1 MKKENLKKDMH
12 LKDKSSGTYF
22 KVKTIGTN
30 IVCDVFG
37 EAHFLNN
44 IEELNK
50 KETNDAKSFVSSIQ
64 ARIEWMKTTGVKAGD
79 FVVARTE
86 RADGTEGYIIAG
98 VIENPYRVLNGRV
111 VTDFILSMG
120 PAGLKVEK
128 DISVPLI
135 EIRINDNIDLLMRF
149 VEKIPEQFK
158 DLKHIGELFDEYNKN
173 KWRMDLLKAKQGD
186 ILAVEFTTTT
196 SIGILKKYVKLC
208 SEDGCYLQ
216 MWYFMDGGTIKPD
229 YDVIVGDY
237 IKVRPATEE
246 EKKRYANKLMGFSKV
261 FPLDKVGRG
270 EFKEEY
276 LPKTDITHTEINKDS
291 WDEKEI
297 LKTPS
302 EDQTQLEDRPETE
315 YKNDKL
321 DDKLR
326 WDLLPMSEIEDIVK
340 LYHRGA
346 KKYKPD
352 SWKQLNDGFN
362 RYRAALLRHM
372 MAYLNGERY
381 DKETGSNHL
390 TAVAWNAIAMLWF
403 DKHGKGLIPLDK
415 PEDVDHKDDD
425 NQESYGRFSGST
437 FVLNDELNDKFI
449 QKLKEI
455 LPIAKDAVTRDF
467 ITGYE
472 NIIIDDDFIK
482 KHDFV
487 VIDFTDKN
495 IPHADAIKLKW
506 VTVKYGSFQSDEHNN
521 YCNKRIAAFINKN
534 EDGDYIVSYLSQ
546 NGKIKI

>member
-1 MKKENLKKDMH
+1 MEIKEKLAKQNRVGFMNNLDHIPSIGDFIDGLDKAYIQGWDEALKYVNENL
-12 LKDKSSGTYF
+12 S
-22 KVKTIGTN
+22 
-30 IVCDVFG
+30 
-37 EAHFLNN
+37 
-44 IEELNK
+44 
-50 KETNDAKSFVSSIQ
+50 
-64 ARIEWMKTTGVKAGD
+64 
-79 FVVARTE
+79 
-86 RADGTEGYIIAG
+86 
-98 VIENPYRVLNGRV
+98 
-111 VTDFILSMG
+111 
-120 PAGLKVEK
+120 
-128 DISVPLI
+128 
-135 EIRINDNIDLLMRF
+135 
-149 VEKIPEQFK
+149 
-158 DLKHIGELFDEYNKN
+158 
-173 KWRMDLLKAKQGD
+173 
-186 ILAVEFTTTT
+186 
-196 SIGILKKYVKLC
+196 
-208 SEDGCYLQ
+208 DGC
-216 MWYFMDGGTIKPD
+216 
-229 YDVIVGDY
+229 
-237 IKVRPATEE
+237 
-246 EKKRYANKLMGFSKV
+246 NKLHNSI
-261 FPLDKVGRG
+261 R
-270 EFKEEY
+270 
-276 LPKTDITHTEINKDS
+276 
-291 WDEKEI
+291 EKEI

-302 EDQTQLEDRPETE
+302 EDQTQLADRPETE

-352 SWKQLNDGFN
+352 SWKHLNDGFN

-415 PEDVDHKDDD
+415 QEDVDRKDDD

-534 EDGDYIVSYLSQ
+534 EDGDYIVTYLSQ
-546 NGKIKI
+546 NGKIRI

>member
-1 MKKENLKKDMH
+1 MKKENLKKDMY

-44 IEELNK
+44 IEDLNK

-64 ARIEWMKTTGVKAGD
+64 ARIEWMKITGVKTGD

-98 VIENPYRVLNGRV
+98 VIENPYRVLNGKV

-120 PAGLKVEK
+120 PAGLKVEEGV
-128 DISVPLI
+128 SVPLI

-158 DLKHIGELFDEYNKN
+158 ALKHIGELFDEYDKN

-196 SIGILKKYVKLC
+196 SIGILNKYVKLC

-246 EKKRYANKLMGFSKV
+246 EKKHYANKLMGFSKV

-270 EFKEEY
+270 EFKEKY
-276 LPKTDITHTEINKDS
+276 LPKTDITPTEINKDS

-302 EDQTQLEDRPETE
+302 EDQTQLADRPETE

-362 RYRAALLRHM
+362 RYRAALMRHM

-415 PEDVDHKDDD
+415 PEDVDRKDDD

-455 LPIAKDAVTRDF
+455 LPIAKDAVTCNF
-467 ITGYE
+467 IKEYK

-495 IPHADAIKLKW
+495 IPPAKSIKLKW
-506 VTVKYGSFQSDEHNN
+506 VTINNGSFPSCGFNN
-521 YCNKRIAAFINKN
+521 SCNKRIAAFINKN
-534 EDGDYIVSYLSQ
+534 EDGDYIVTCLSQ

>member
-1 MKKENLKKDMH
+1 MNNKEELAKRNRIGFMNDLDHIPSIGDFIDGLDKAYIQGWNEALKHVNENL
-12 LKDKSSGTYF
+12 S
-22 KVKTIGTN
+22 
-30 IVCDVFG
+30 
-37 EAHFLNN
+37 
-44 IEELNK
+44 
-50 KETNDAKSFVSSIQ
+50 
-64 ARIEWMKTTGVKAGD
+64 
-79 FVVARTE
+79 
-86 RADGTEGYIIAG
+86 
-98 VIENPYRVLNGRV
+98 
-111 VTDFILSMG
+111 
-120 PAGLKVEK
+120 
-128 DISVPLI
+128 
-135 EIRINDNIDLLMRF
+135 
-149 VEKIPEQFK
+149 
-158 DLKHIGELFDEYNKN
+158 
-173 KWRMDLLKAKQGD
+173 
-186 ILAVEFTTTT
+186 
-196 SIGILKKYVKLC
+196 
-208 SEDGCYLQ
+208 DGCSKLHNS
-216 MWYFMDGGTIKPD
+216 
-229 YDVIVGDY
+229 
-237 IKVRPATEE
+237 VR
-246 EKKRYANKLMGFSKV
+246 
-261 FPLDKVGRG
+261 
-270 EFKEEY
+270 
-276 LPKTDITHTEINKDS
+276 
-291 WDEKEI
+291 EKEI

-302 EDQTQLEDRPETE
+302 EDQTQLEDRPKTE

-403 DKHGKGLIPLDK
+403 DKHGKGLIPLDE
-415 PEDVDHKDDD
+415 PEDTDYKDDANPKGD
-425 NQESYGRFSGST
+425 NNKEIYGYYSGNT
-437 FVLNDELNDKFI
+437 FILDDKLNDKFI

-521 YCNKRIAAFINKN
+521 YCNKRIASFINKN
-534 EDGDYIVSYLSQ
+534 EDGDYIVTCLTQ
-546 NGKIKI
+546 KE

>member
-1 MKKENLKKDMH
+1 MKKENLKKEMY

-44 IEELNK
+44 IEDLNK

-64 ARIEWMKTTGVKAGD
+64 ARIEWMRTTGVKAGD

-98 VIENPYRVLNGRV
+98 VIENPYRVLNGKV

-120 PAGLKVEK
+120 PTGLKVEEG
-128 DISVPLI
+128 ISVPLI

-158 DLKHIGELFDEYNKN
+158 VLKHIGELFDEYDKN

-246 EKKRYANKLMGFSKV
+246 EKKHYANKLMGFSKV

-276 LPKTDITHTEINKDS
+276 LPKTDITPTEINKDS

-302 EDQTQLEDRPETE
+302 EDQTQLADRPETE

-326 WDLLPMSEIEDIVK
+326 WDLLPMSEIEDLVK

-415 PEDVDHKDDD
+415 PEDADRKDDD
-425 NQESYGRFSGST
+425 NQESYGSFSGGT

-455 LPIAKDAVTRDF
+455 LPIAKKTRVCDF
-467 ITGYE
+467 KALYADVF
-472 NIIIDDDFIK
+472 DDDFIK
-482 KHDFV
+482 EHDFV

-495 IPHADAIKLKW
+495 IPPATHIKLKW
-506 VTVKYGSFQSDEHNN
+506 VTINN
-521 YCNKRIAAFINKN
+521 GLFPSAEFNNSYNERVAAFIKKN
-534 EDGDYIVSYLSQ
+534 EDGDYIVTCLTQ
-546 NGKIKI
+546 GGRKKA

>member
-1 MKKENLKKDMH
+1 MKKENLKKDMY

-37 EAHFLNN
+37 EAHLLNN
-44 IEELNK
+44 IEDLNK

-64 ARIEWMKTTGVKAGD
+64 ARIEWMKITGVKAGD

-98 VIENPYRVLNGRV
+98 VIENPYRVLNGKV

-120 PAGLKVEK
+120 PEGLKVEK

-135 EIRINDNIDLLMRF
+135 EIRISDNIDILMRF
-149 VEKIPEQFK
+149 VEKIPTQFK
-158 DLKHIGELFDEYNKN
+158 ALKHIGELFDEYDKN
-173 KWRMDLLKAKQGD
+173 KWRIDLLKAKQGD

-196 SIGILKKYVKLC
+196 SIGILNKYVKLC

-246 EKKRYANKLMGFSKV
+246 EKKHYANKLMGFSKV

-270 EFKEEY
+270 EFKEKY
-276 LPKTDITHTEINKDS
+276 LPKTDITPTEINKDS

-302 EDQTQLEDRPETE
+302 EDQTQLADRPETG
-315 YKNDKL
+315 YKNDRL

-362 RYRAALLRHM
+362 RYRAALMRHM

-415 PEDVDHKDDD
+415 PEDVDRKDDN
-425 NQESYGRFSGST
+425 NQESYGCFSGCT

-534 EDGDYIVSYLSQ
+534 KDGDYIVSYLSQ